1 MFKKSYSNR
10 FKILYKYFPHERN
23 NNSHIYSRNPKDIS
37 DLTSCSP
44 FEIAVVDRG
53 YIFFYLYGE
62 DSLNAGKSSS
72 DEGGIIP
79 MAELRITSDFSVF
92 VTSAARFHFEKA
104 KETLRSSTGPLHRV
118 DFRLERPSL
127 KNITVSTLIP
137 DDIARAFIEYNLDS

>member
-10 FKILYKYFPHERN
+10 FKMLYKYFPPERRD
-23 NNSHIYSRNPKDIS
+23 NSHIYSRNSSDIL
-37 DLTSCSP
+37 DLTGCRSS
-44 FEIAVVDRG
+44 EIFPVNKG

-127 KNITVSTLIP
+127 KNITVSTLIQ